1 MLLKRAER
9 RSVHT
14 YTTKACVNTAGIF
27 FFFFFLPR
35 PTTGIYLQKQL
46 VLGASAS
53 VSPPRCP
60 ASEVPVVHVQVA
72 EPRLQAGQARRRVLQ
87 LGALV
92 ARDGRHG
99 QQELGQGLGGPPF
112 DLRGEEGRGG
122 ENILTWVFF

>member
-9 RSVHT
+9 RSVHI

-27 FFFFFLPR
+27 LPR
-35 PTTGIYLQKQL
+35 PTTGIYLQKAQL
-46 VLGASAS
+46 VLGAPAS
-53 VSPPRCP
+53 VSPPRRP

-72 EPRLQAGQARRRVLQ
+72 EPRLQAGQARRRVLE

-112 DLRGEEGRGG
+112 DLRGKEGKQHVYG
-122 ENILTWVFF
+122 FF